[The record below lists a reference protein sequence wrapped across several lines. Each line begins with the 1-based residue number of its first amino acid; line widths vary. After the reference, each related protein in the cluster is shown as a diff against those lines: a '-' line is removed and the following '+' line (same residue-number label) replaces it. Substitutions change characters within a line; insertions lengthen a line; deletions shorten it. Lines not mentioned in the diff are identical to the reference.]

1 MHALKGTGVDG
12 HHVRRGRC
20 RHLFLLYVEHGR
32 VFAAVGRGRPGDRDQ
47 IEGTAGAADK
57 CEGLPVIRK
66 PSTPAV
72 DGLGGGKKS
81 DLVRGDLSRRES
93 GNACHISDSMRQA
106 ADLVEHRAANDRWR
120 TDQIGVGLIGRE
132 IRGRGGRDAMGKK
145 TNKTE
150 SPKCAAQAVAGSP
163 QTRSSSEIRVTL
175 RTPGSTARR
184 RVAVAT
190 AVLMGS
196 ADPMKAVVKPKAWIA
211 VATTGVKGPTNRT
224 WAGTSTPAGI
234 KHWISSATHPRLP
247 RD

>member
-132 IRGRGGRDAMGKK
+132 IRGRGGRDAMGK
-145 TNKTE
+145 NK
-150 SPKCAAQAVAGSP
+150 
-163 QTRSSSEIRVTL
+163 QTRRSRQNVRPRPWREAPRRDRPVRSGSRCGLPVRRHGAGL
-175 RTPGSTARR
+175 RSQP
-184 RVAVAT
+184 
-190 AVLMGS
+190 
-196 ADPMKAVVKPKAWIA
+196 PC
-211 VATTGVKGPTNRT
+211 
-224 WAGTSTPAGI
+224 
-234 KHWISSATHPRLP
+234 
-247 RD
+247 